1 MTNNNNQFEK
11 LLLEAWERC
20 TDDKILRESE
30 TYKCARQTLAKLTCS
45 SQRNNDDLCQLKSLI
60 SALRAGEKVC
70 CPKDKS
76 DDKEACCRK
85 ECLNDEHL
93 CYPKAQ
99 LPNETCPQDENPNT
113 EVMCGLFFSKDIEKP
128 EQIIYPQLPIPDTK
142 ADCILK
148 SALVTIEDNVSMQQF
163 FRDVAVNTCDRG
175 DLLMRITNDVLT
187 DFRVFV
193 DSVFSNRVTQIG
205 MVLAREHISIRDRYA
220 ELESRTLN
228 RAQLSVF
235 HVKEV
240 MPTFDWLRYSSEPG
254 YIKSVVVSGCLQNAR
269 AEDTDGEDARGK
281 GLLYQLN
288 WLRSENDRAD
298 GENHCLHERHA
309 KLTAELSTINGN
321 ISSVQCQAANDIACL
336 SDQLE
341 KLRTKSCEQMAIID
355 KLMEDIQIS
364 IQNTKKGS
372 KVMTVSTR
380 RCI

>member
-1 MTNNNNQFEK
+1 MTNNNQFEK

-20 TDDKILRESE
+20 TDDETLRESA
-30 TYKCARQTLAKLTCS
+30 TYKCARQMLAKLTCS
-45 SQRNNDDLCQLKSLI
+45 GRRNNEELCQLKSLI
-60 SALRAGEKVC
+60 SALRAGNEVC
-70 CPKDKS
+70 CH
-76 DDKEACCRK
+76 KEKFDVEETCCRL
-85 ECLNDEHL
+85 EVVEL
-93 CYPKAQ
+93 CCMEEQ
-99 LPNETCPQDENPNT
+99 RPNETCERSNDDE
-113 EVMCGLFFSKDIEKP
+113 MCGISLSKTTVKP
-128 EQIIYPQLPIPDTK
+128 EQVIYPQLPFPDTD

-148 SALVTIEDNVSMQQF
+148 SSLVTVEDNVGLQQF

-175 DLLMRITNDVLT
+175 DLLMRVTRDVLT
-187 DFRVFV
+187 DFRFFV

-205 MVLAREHISIRDRYA
+205 MVLAREHMSIRDRYA

-240 MPTFDWLRYSSEPG
+240 MPTFDWQRYSSEPG
-254 YIKSVVVSGCLQNAR
+254 YIKSVVVSSCLQNAR
-269 AEDTDGEDARGK
+269 AEDTDEDARGK

-298 GENHCLHERHA
+298 SENHCLHEQHA

-321 ISSVQCQAANDIACL
+321 ISSVQCRAANDIACL

-341 KLRTKSCEQMAIID
+341 KLRSKSCEQMAIID
-355 KLMEDIQIS
+355 KLMEDIQMS
-364 IQNTKKGS
+364 IQNSKKRTK
-372 KVMTVSTR
+372 VAVTTR

>member
-1 MTNNNNQFEK
+1 MTNNNQFEK

-20 TDDKILRESE
+20 TDDETLRESA

-45 SQRNNDDLCQLKSLI
+45 GRRNNEELCQLKSLI
-60 SALRAGEKVC
+60 STLRAGNEVC
-70 CPKDKS
+70 CPKEKLDGE
-76 DDKEACCRK
+76 EACCRL
-85 ECLNDEHL
+85 EVVEL
-93 CYPKAQ
+93 CCPEERQ
-99 LPNETCPQDENPNT
+99 PNESCLQNERSNDDE
-113 EVMCGLFFSKDIEKP
+113 MCGVALSKNTEKP
-128 EQIIYPQLPIPDTK
+128 EPVIYPQWPVPDSD

-148 SALVTIEDNVSMQQF
+148 SALVTVEDNVGIQQF
-163 FRDVAVNTCDRG
+163 FRDVAVHTCDRG
-175 DLLMRITNDVLT
+175 DLLMRVTRDVLT
-187 DFRVFV
+187 DFRFFV

-205 MVLAREHISIRDRYA
+205 MVLAREHMSIRDRYA

-240 MPTFDWLRYSSEPG
+240 MPTFDWPRYSSEPG

-298 GENHCLHERHA
+298 SENHCLHEQHA

-321 ISSVQCQAANDIACL
+321 ISSVQCRAANDIACL

-341 KLRTKSCEQMAIID
+341 KLRSRSCEQMAIID
-355 KLMEDIQIS
+355 KLMEDIQMS
-364 IQNTKKGS
+364 IQNTKKGT
-372 KVMTVSTR
+372 KAAVTTR

>member
-1 MTNNNNQFEK
+1 MTNNNQFEK

-20 TDDKILRESE
+20 TDDETLRESA
-30 TYKCARQTLAKLTCS
+30 TYKCARQTLAKLTYS
-45 SQRNNDDLCQLKSLI
+45 GRRNNDELCQLKSLI
-60 SALRAGEKVC
+60 SALRSGNEVC
-70 CPKDKS
+70 CPKEKFDGE
-76 DDKEACCRK
+76 EACCTKDRL
-85 ECLNDEHL
+85 EVLEL
-93 CYPKAQ
+93 CCPEEQ
-99 LPNETCPQDENPNT
+99 RPNETCPQNELSNDDEMCGVALSKNT
-113 EVMCGLFFSKDIEKP
+113 EKP
-128 EQIIYPQLPIPDTK
+128 KQVIYPQLPVPDTD
-142 ADCILK
+142 ADCMLK
-148 SALVTIEDNVSMQQF
+148 SALVTVEDNVDIQQF

-175 DLLMRITNDVLT
+175 DLLMRVTRDVLT
-187 DFRVFV
+187 DFRFFV

-205 MVLAREHISIRDRYA
+205 MVLAREHMSIRDRYA
-220 ELESRTLN
+220 DLESRTLN

-235 HVKEV
+235 HVKKV
-240 MPTFDWLRYSSEPG
+240 MPTFDWQRYSSEPG

-298 GENHCLHERHA
+298 SENHCLHEQHA

-321 ISSVQCQAANDIACL
+321 ISSIQCRAANDIACL

-341 KLRTKSCEQMAIID
+341 KLRSRSCEQMAIID

-364 IQNTKKGS
+364 IQNTKKGTTAA
-372 KVMTVSTR
+372 VTTR

>member
-1 MTNNNNQFEK
+1 MTNNNQFEK

-20 TDDKILRESE
+20 TDDETLRESA
-30 TYKCARQTLAKLTCS
+30 TYKCARQKLAKLTCS
-45 SQRNNDDLCQLKSLI
+45 GQRRKDGLFELKSLI
-60 SALRAGEKVC
+60 NALRSGDDVC
-70 CPKDKS
+70 CSEEKFDIE
-76 DDKEACCRK
+76 EACCPEDRLEGDK
-85 ECLNDEHL
+85 INFPEERQSKKTCLQEENLED
-93 CYPKAQ
+93 
-99 LPNETCPQDENPNT
+99 NENCE
-113 EVMCGLFFSKDIEKP
+113 LALSKDVEKP
-128 EQIIYPQLPIPDTK
+128 ELVIYPQLPVPDTE
-142 ADCILK
+142 ADCTLK
-148 SALVTIEDNVSMQQF
+148 LALVTIEDNVDMQQF

-175 DLLMRITNDVLT
+175 DLLMRITSDVLT
-187 DFRVFV
+187 DFRFFV
-193 DSVFSNRVTQIG
+193 ESVFSNRVTQIG
-205 MVLAREHISIRDRYA
+205 MVLAREHMTIRDRYA

-240 MPTFDWLRYSSEPG
+240 MPTFDWQRYSSEPG

-269 AEDTDGEDARGK
+269 AEDTDSEDARGK
-281 GLLYQLN
+281 ELLYQLN

-321 ISSVQCQAANDIACL
+321 ISTVQCQAANDIACL
-336 SDQLE
+336 SEQLE

-372 KVMTVSTR
+372 KGVAVTMR